1 MTDAPAARARIFSR
15 RAVWFVTAAAFYA
28 FFVFGF
34 VDNLKGPALPVLLRD
49 LDFSYSLGGTLLLS
63 AYIGFLAA
71 TLVTGVL
78 TDRLGAGIVL
88 LLAGVCLTVGLLVFA
103 GASAFWVLALALMT
117 VGLGLGAIE
126 VGANSLIV
134 ELHSAARGRF
144 LNLLAT
150 FHGVGAFTVPLYAAA
165 LLQSGFAWRQVYQFA
180 AGLTVVLIVLFL
192 IARTPPP
199 ARDPSSSP
207 GLAAVR
213 RTGFTRHMALY
224 YLVIGTYVA
233 AELGIAAWI
242 VEFLNKTK
250 GFSLTTGSLYL
261 SLFFVFVMVGRLGG
275 SFVVERVGY
284 LRIMVYAAVAAILCL
299 TAGIYGPPALALLV
313 PFTGLFFSI
322 LFPTTTA
329 SVSRLHLENTGAIL
343 GLLFAFGG
351 LGGALGPWAMGVA
364 NDWLGVQQGFALSI
378 LYCVIMLAGLLVLRR
393 LETRDQAR

>member
-1 MTDAPAARARIFSR
+1 MHEIAAPRARIFSR

-34 VDNLKGPALPVLLRD
+34 VDNLKGPTLPVLLAD

-78 TDRLGAGIVL
+78 ADRLGTGIVL
-88 LLAGVCLTVGLLVFA
+88 LLAGVCLTIGLLVFA
-103 GASAFWVLALALMT
+103 ASSAFWVLALALMT

-126 VGANSLIV
+126 VGANALIV
-134 ELHSAARGRF
+134 ALHSAARGRF

-165 LLQSGFAWRQVYQFA
+165 LMQMGFAWRQVYQFA
-180 AGLTVVLIVLFL
+180 AALTVGIIVLFL
-192 IARTPPP
+192 IARTPRP
-199 ARDPSSSP
+199 AHDPSSSP

-213 RTGFTRHMALY
+213 HTGFTRHMALY
-224 YLVIGTYVA
+224 YLVTGTYVA

-250 GFSLTTGSLYL
+250 GLSLTTGSLYL

-275 SFVVERVGY
+275 SFLVERVGY
-284 LRIMVYAAVAAILCL
+284 LRIMVYAAAAAIVCL
-299 TAGIYGPPALALLV
+299 AAGIYGPPTLALLI
-313 PFTGLFFSI
+313 PLTGLFFSI
-322 LFPTTTA
+322 IFPTTTA

-378 LYCVIMLAGLLVLRR
+378 LYCVVMLGGLLTLRR
-393 LETRDQAR
+393 WETRGQAA